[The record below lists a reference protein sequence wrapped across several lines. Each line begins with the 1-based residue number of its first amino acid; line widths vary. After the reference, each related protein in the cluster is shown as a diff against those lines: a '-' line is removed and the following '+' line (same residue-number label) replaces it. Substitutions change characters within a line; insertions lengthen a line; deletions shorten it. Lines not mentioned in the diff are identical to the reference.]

1 MTGEPARPLVAS
13 VVDDDKVATLRL
25 DDAAHRNALSPDLS
39 AALAAAVADALAGG
53 ARAIVLTASP
63 PVFCAGGSLDA
74 LIARDR
80 PVSDAY
86 VGFDALW
93 NAPVPTVAAVGGP
106 AVGAGV
112 NLPLCCDV
120 VVTSPAARFD
130 PRFLDVG
137 IHPGG
142 GHLWRLARRVGPQG
156 TAAMVLMGEALD
168 GAEAVQRGLAWRC
181 VPAEELEA
189 SARALARRAARRDPE
204 LVARTKAS
212 LRASLAMPDVR
223 LAAAFEL
230 EAQEWSMARPQFEE
244 TVRAVKESLS
254 RRATPGS

>member
-1 MTGEPARPLVAS
+1 MSVPAAPLVTS
-13 VVDDDKVATLRL
+13 SVDDTVATLRL
-25 DDAAHRNALSPDLS
+25 DNPAQRNALSPEMS
-39 AALAAAVADALAGG
+39 AALAGAVAGALAAG

-74 LIARDR
+74 LAARDR

-93 NAPVPTVAAVGGP
+93 DAPVPTVAAVGGP

-142 GHLWRLARRVGPQG
+142 GHLWRLARRVGAQG
-156 TAAMVLMGEALD
+156 AAALVLMGEVLD
-168 GAEAVQRGLAWRC
+168 GEEAARRGLAWRC
-181 VPAEELEA
+181 VPDDELEA
-189 SARALARRAARRDPE
+189 GARALARRAARRDPE

-212 LRASLAMPDVR
+212 LRASLATQDVR
-223 LAAAFEL
+223 LAAALEL
-230 EAQEWSMARPQFEE
+230 EAQEWSMARPQFDEI
-244 TVRAVKESLS
+244 VRALKESLS
-254 RRATPGS
+254 RRERPAS